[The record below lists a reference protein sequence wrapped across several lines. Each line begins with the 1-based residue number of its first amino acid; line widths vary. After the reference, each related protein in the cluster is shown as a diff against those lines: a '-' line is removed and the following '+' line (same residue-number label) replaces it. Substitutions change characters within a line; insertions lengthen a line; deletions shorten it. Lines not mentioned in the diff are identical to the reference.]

1 MTIISDA
8 TALILLSKASIL
20 EIFVNR
26 NDAVIP
32 EKVYEE
38 VIKGREKGRTDSIL
52 VERLVNENKL
62 TVKTPK
68 ETTKETTK
76 ENIRKLTGLKYGE
89 LDVISLAYK
98 TKDTILSDD
107 KKCINSAKALNIDFI
122 TSLDV
127 IIVLYKKK
135 AIDKEKAIE
144 CIEILDEYGW
154 YSEDLIKK
162 YKEILK

>member
-8 TALILLSKASIL
+8 TALILLSKANIL

-52 VERLVNENKL
+52 VERLVNGNKL
-62 TVKTPK
+62 AVKTPK
-68 ETTKETTK
+68 ESTKET
-76 ENIRKLTGLKYGE
+76 IRKLTGLKYGE
-89 LDVISLAYK
+89 LDVISLAYI
-98 TKDTILSDD
+98 TGDTILSDD

>member
-8 TALILLSKASIL
+8 TALILLSKADIL

-26 NDAVIP
+26 NEVVIP
-32 EKVYEE
+32 KKVYEE

-52 VERLVNENKL
+52 VERLANKNKL

-68 ETTKETTK
+68 EMTK
-76 ENIRKLTGLKYGE
+76 ENIGRLTGLKYGE
-89 LDVISLAYK
+89 LEVVSLAYK

-107 KKCINSAKALNIDFI
+107 KKCINSAKALNIGFI

-127 IIVLYKKK
+127 IIVLYRKN
-135 AIDKEKAIE
+135 AIDKKTAIE
-144 CIEILDEYGW
+144 CIEILDEY
-154 YSEDLIKK
+154 
-162 YKEILK
+162 